1 MIKAIKNRILLK
13 KDEQPDKIGL
23 IYVPKLEGQHA
34 PPYSGIILS
43 VGPDIEDPDY
53 EEGLRVIFHDL
64 AGTEFE
70 VNGEKIFSIR
80 DTDVTAIILDKISK
94 PTETK

>member
-1 MIKAIKNRILLK
+1 MIKAIKNRIILI

-34 PPYSGIILS
+34 PPYSGTIIS
-43 VGPDIEDPDY
+43 VGPDVEDTDY
-53 EEGLRVIFHDL
+53 AEGIRVLFHDL

-70 VNGEKIFSIR
+70 VDGQKVFSIR
-80 DTDVTAIILDKISK
+80 DSDVTAILYDKNIQIR
-94 PTETK
+94 

>member
-34 PPYSGIILS
+34 PPYSGTIIS
-43 VGPDIEDPDY
+43 VGPDVEDTDY
-53 EEGLRVIFHDL
+53 VEGMRVLFHDL

-70 VNGEKIFSIR
+70 VNGEKVFSIR
-80 DTDVTAIILDKISK
+80 DTDVTAIIEDKNIQIR
-94 PTETK
+94 

>member
-1 MIKAIKNRILLK
+1 MIKVIKNRIILI

-34 PPYSGIILS
+34 PPYSGTIIS
-43 VGPDIEDPDY
+43 VGPDVEDTDY
-53 EEGLRVIFHDL
+53 EEGVRVLFHDL

-70 VNGEKIFSIR
+70 VDGQKVFSIR
-80 DTDVTAIILDKISK
+80 DNDVTAILFDKNIQIR
-94 PTETK
+94 